1 MFALTRKTDYAIIAL
16 SHMARNPG
24 CVCTAREISERF
36 HVPTALLMNVL
47 KVLGQGEMIRSI
59 RGARGGYVLSQPAI
73 QITLANIIAAV
84 EGPIRFVQCTGEHAL
99 HEPECDLLDVCP
111 VILPVHRIH
120 DRLNDF
126 LSQITLAEIVDDTCI
141 EAQGV
146 ALSVEG
152 EMLNNEESVFA
163 GAAPPLGE
171 G

>member
-16 SHMARNPG
+16 SHMARNPD
-24 CVCTAREISERF
+24 CVCTAREISKRF

-59 RGARGGYVLSQPAI
+59 RGARGGYVLAQPAI

-84 EGPIRFVQCTGEHAL
+84 EGPIRFVQCTGDQAHPDAVCDL
-99 HEPECDLLDVCP
+99 HEVCP
-111 VILPVHRIH
+111 VKVPVHRIH

-126 LSQITLAEIVDDTCI
+126 LSRITLAEIVDDTCM
-141 EAQGV
+141 EKQGV

-152 EMLNNEESVFA
+152 ELLNNKESVFA

-171 G
+171 A